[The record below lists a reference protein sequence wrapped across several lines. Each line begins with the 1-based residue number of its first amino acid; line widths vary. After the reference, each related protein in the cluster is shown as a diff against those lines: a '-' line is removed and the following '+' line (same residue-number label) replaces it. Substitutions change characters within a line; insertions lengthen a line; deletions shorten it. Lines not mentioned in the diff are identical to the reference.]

1 MNILKKITIKDLKLN
16 KKRTI
21 GTLVG
26 IILSAALITVVVGML
41 FTMQNTL
48 FKSTVNTIHTTKK

>member
-1 MNILKKITIKDLKLN
+1 MNILRKLTLKDLKLN

-26 IILSAALITVVVGML
+26 VILSCALIVVVLGML
-41 FTMQNTL
+41 VVLQNSI
-48 FKSTVNTIHTTKK
+48 FKEL